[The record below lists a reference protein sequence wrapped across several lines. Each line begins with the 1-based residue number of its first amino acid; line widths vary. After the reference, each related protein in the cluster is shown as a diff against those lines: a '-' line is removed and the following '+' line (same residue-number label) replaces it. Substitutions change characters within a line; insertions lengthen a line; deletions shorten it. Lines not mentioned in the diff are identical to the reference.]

1 MTGWFSWRRLLLGV
15 LLLVVLVIASPFI
28 VLNTGVGQRWAAGMV
43 GGLTGGQVRVVGLS
57 GRFPDALRVAAV
69 RVADAEGV
77 WLEVD
82 DVVLDWA
89 PLRLLQRAAEV
100 ERLTAGRVAV
110 ARLPVV
116 EPAKQSSGGS
126 GLPVSVDIEMLRVA
140 RLELGAAVAGHAAVL
155 SVDGRVRL
163 AKSLKQGE
171 GALNIARLD
180 APGSYKVSGRADAA
194 GLKLDVVASEPAQG
208 LATGLAGLPDLVPP
222 GDTLALDAKLDG
234 PWTKAVLDAG
244 FSAGPMKV
252 AAKGTL
258 DLVGRAADLEV
269 SATAPAMRPR
279 ADLAW
284 GSIDIAGHLQGTLAA
299 PVATA
304 RLRIGKLAAFGVG
317 LSALAADVA
326 TKGGRL
332 TVDASAA
339 GLQAPGVGGL
349 FAAAP
354 LRLRADTTME
364 ANQIGFTLDHPL
376 LHAHGTLVPAGTSE
390 IALEVPE
397 VAPFAALGGQDL
409 QGNVAVQAKLVQAP
423 EMAVEATA
431 RLGVTGGV
439 APVPGLIGADGR
451 LVLQASRK
459 GVDFVLSKLTLDGA
473 KLQVTAKGGM
483 TDGKVALDWTVGLPD
498 VAVLTPQVSGALN
511 AQGQVTGRVSGP
523 TDDLAATAK
532 LDGDLAVAGQKS
544 SPVHATLTASGL
556 PGKPS
561 GKIEADGALD
571 GSPLT
576 LLATAARDAA
586 GVLHLDIGKAE
597 WKSGHV
603 EGALTLAPGASLP
616 QGRVAVAM
624 GKLSD
629 LDRLMGGK
637 LAGSL
642 SAEAVLDA
650 DAVHLKLDGAS
661 LAAAGSGVTKVGL
674 VATVSDPLGKRVT
687 DATLSLDGLRAEG
700 IGGSA
705 KLEAKGPPDALGLKL
720 SADLSGVA
728 GAPLA
733 ARAAAVLDA
742 GGQHLDLSSLT
753 ADWRD
758 QHLAL
763 ARTLRVGFAG
773 GVTLDGLALRL
784 GAASLEVKGR
794 VAPALD
800 VTVAL
805 RDLPAS
811 LAQLAAPTVKLA
823 GTVSADA
830 KLTGAA
836 ARPNGTIRVR
846 ATGLRATEGPGR
858 TLKPADVTADATLA
872 GGAAKL
878 DVKVASG
885 SDRISLTGTAPLG
898 AGAVDLR
905 AQGRIDLAALNAVL
919 AADGRQVRGKLALDA
934 RISGSMAAPKFG
946 GTATLSDGEIQDI
959 PLGVRL
965 RDISAEVSG
974 DGAAI
979 RLVRLSAKA
988 GAGTIGASGTLS
1000 LAAPMPLDLK
1010 LSAKDAQLLASEL
1023 IRGTI
1028 SADLSLR
1035 GALAGAMRAA
1045 GTVTI
1050 GRTDIRVPDSLP
1062 AGVATLDVRK
1072 AGDKPRTQ
1080 VAVAGPEIGLNV
1092 RVAAPAGIFVR
1103 GRGLDVELHGNL
1115 LVLGTAAEPR
1125 PQGRFTLRRGSFTLA
1140 GKRLQFDTGTLRFDG
1155 GLPIDPTLDFTAT
1168 TASSDVTVTLAVTGY
1183 ASKPKITLSSAPE
1196 LPQDEILA
1204 RLLFNKSA
1212 VSLGPVELAQIAAA
1226 LAQMAGGSGFNPLD
1240 SVRAGLGLDRLSVS
1254 GGANGQSGG
1263 ATVEAGRTIAPG
1275 VYLGAKQ
1282 NATGSG
1288 TQATVEINLGRGLK
1302 LQAGLGAGG
1311 AGDAT
1316 GASGSSG
1323 NDVGITYQFDY

>member
-1 MTGWFSWRRLLLGV
+1 MTGLFTWRRMVLALLL
-15 LLLVVLVIASPFI
+15 LIALVIAAPFI
-28 VLNTGVGQRWAAGMV
+28 VLNTAVGQRWAAGMV
-43 GGLTGGQVRVVGLS
+43 GGLSGGQVQVVGLS
-57 GRFPDALRVAAV
+57 GRFPDALRVASV
-69 RVADAEGV
+69 KLADARGV
-77 WLEVD
+77 WLEAD

-89 PLRLLQRAAEV
+89 PLRLLHRAAEI

-110 ARLPVV
+110 ARLPVAA
-116 EPAKQSSGGS
+116 ETTQSSGSS
-126 GLPVSVDIEMLRVA
+126 GLPVSVDIGSLRVA

-155 SVDGRVRL
+155 SVDGRLRL
-163 AKSLKQGE
+163 ESLERGE
-171 GALNIARLD
+171 GALEIARLD

-194 GLKLDVVASEPAQG
+194 GVKLDVVASEPAQG
-208 LATGLAGLPDLVPP
+208 LAAALAGLPDLVPA
-222 GDTLALDAKLDG
+222 GDALALDAKLDG
-234 PWTKAVLDAG
+234 PWSEAVLDAG
-244 FSAGPMKV
+244 LSAGPMKV

-258 DLVGRAADLEV
+258 DLVGQAADLEV

-279 ADLAW
+279 PDLSW
-284 GSIDIAGHLQGTLAA
+284 GSIDIAGHVRGTLAA

-304 RLRIGKLAAFGVG
+304 KLRIGRLAAFGVG
-317 LSALAADVA
+317 LSALAADVVA
-326 TKGGRL
+326 KEGRL
-332 TVDASAA
+332 SVDAQAD

-354 LRLRADTTME
+354 LRLQADTTMD
-364 ANQIGFTLDHPL
+364 AKRIDFTLDHPR

-397 VAPFAALGGQDL
+397 VTPFAALGGQDVR
-409 QGNVAVQAKLVQAP
+409 GGVSVQAKVVLAP
-423 EMAVEATA
+423 EMAVDVTA
-431 RLGVTGGV
+431 KLALTGGV

-451 LVLQASRK
+451 LVVQASRS
-459 GVDFVLSKLTLDGA
+459 GADFVLSKLALDGA
-473 KLQVTAKGGM
+473 KLHVTAKGALTG
-483 TDGKVALDWTVGLPD
+483 GKIGLDWTLGLPD
-498 VAVLTPQVSGALN
+498 VAVLTPQVGGSLN
-511 AQGQVTGRVSGP
+511 AAGRVSGA

-532 LDGDLAVAGQKS
+532 LDGTLAVAGQQS
-544 SPVHATLTASGL
+544 SPVHATLAASGL

-561 GKIEADGALD
+561 GRIEADGALD
-571 GSPLT
+571 GSPLS

-586 GVLHLDIGKAE
+586 GTLHLDIAKAD
-597 WKSGHV
+597 WKSLHV
-603 EGALTLAPGASLP
+603 EGALTFAAGASLP

-629 LDRLMGGK
+629 LDRLMGGR

-642 SAEAVLDA
+642 SAEAVLDG

-661 LAAAGSGVTKVGL
+661 LGAAGSGVTKVGL

-687 DATLSLDGLRAEG
+687 DATLRLDGLRAQG

-705 KLEAKGPPDALGLKL
+705 KLEANGPPEALGLKL

-742 GGQHLDLSSLT
+742 AGQHLDVSGLT

-763 ARTLRVGFAG
+763 ARPLRVGFAD
-773 GVTLDGLALRL
+773 GVTLDDLALRL
-784 GAASLEVKGR
+784 GAASLSVKGR

-811 LAQLAAPTVKLA
+811 LAQLAAPSVKLA
-823 GTVSADA
+823 GTVSGDA
-830 KLTGAA
+830 KLVGPA
-836 ARPNGTIRVR
+836 ARPNGTVR
-846 ATGLRATEGPGR
+846 LRATRLRTTEGPAQ

-885 SDRISLTGTAPLG
+885 ADRISLVGTAPIG
-898 AGAVDLR
+898 AGALDLR
-905 AQGRIDLAALNAVL
+905 AQGRIDVSALNAVL
-919 AADGRQVRGKLALDA
+919 AADGRQVRGRLALDA
-934 RISGSMAAPKFG
+934 RITGSTAAPKIG
-946 GTATLSDGEIQDI
+946 GTARLSGGEVQDI

-974 DGAAI
+974 DGEAI

-988 GAGTIGASGTLS
+988 GAGTIGASGRLS
-1000 LAAPMPLDLK
+1000 LAAPMPVDLK
-1010 LSAKDAQLLASEL
+1010 LTAKDAQLLASEL

-1028 SADLSLR
+1028 SADLSLS
-1035 GALAGAMRAA
+1035 GALAGAMQAA

-1050 GRTDIRVPDSLP
+1050 GRTDIRVPDTLP

-1072 AGDKPRTQ
+1072 AGDRPRTQ
-1080 VAVAGPEIGLNV
+1080 VAVATGPEIGLNV
-1092 RVAAPAGIFVR
+1092 RVQAPAGIFVR
-1103 GRGLDVELHGNL
+1103 GRGLDVELHGAL
-1115 LVLGTAAEPR
+1115 RMLGTAADPR

-1140 GKRLQFDTGTLRFDG
+1140 GKRLAFDTGTLRFDG
-1155 GLPIDPTLDFTAT
+1155 GLPIDPSLDFS
-1168 TASSDVTVTLAVTGY
+1168 ASTSVGDVTATLAVTGY

-1212 VSLGPVELAQIAAA
+1212 VSLGPVELAQIAGA
-1226 LAQMAGGSGFNPLD
+1226 LAQMAGGSDFNPLD
-1240 SVRAGLGLDRLSVS
+1240 SVRSGLGLDRLSVS
-1254 GGANGQSGG
+1254 GGANGQSSG
-1263 ATVEAGRTIAPG
+1263 ATLEAGRTIAPG

-1288 TQATVEINLGRGLK
+1288 TQATVEIDLGRGLK
-1302 LQAGLGAGG
+1302 LQAGVGSGG
-1311 AGDAT
+1311 ADSAT
-1316 GASGSSG
+1316 GAAGGGG